1 MVEVMEQDSVS
12 PERAVVGTR
21 AIEARILAAFG
32 ALAFPLLLMLG
43 SWLLDGRAFRQS
55 LSAYYHSGMK
65 PIFVAGVM
73 AIGLLLFA
81 FRDGRRNGRWF
92 RSAVGSVGL
101 VAATVVAYVP
111 AVPEGQDKWSQQSVV
126 HGVAAA
132 TLFGCMTAMAG
143 HLWARPAEPFPLFG
157 DRAAAQPQRYRALN
171 LACFVVMIGAML
183 GALGM
188 TVMVQRGWQPQWNLL
203 LWIEI
208 PALWA
213 FAIAFLAKH
222 TAEREPAQAR

>member
-1 MVEVMEQDSVS
+1 MVAVVEQDTVS
-12 PERAVVGTR
+12 PGRAVVRTR
-21 AIEARILAAFG
+21 AVEARILAAYG
-32 ALAFPLLLMLG
+32 ALAFPPVLMLG

-65 PIFVAGVM
+65 PIFTVGVM

-81 FRDGRRNGRWF
+81 FRVGRRDGRRF
-92 RSAVGSVGL
+92 RTTVGAVGL

-132 TLFGCMTAMAG
+132 VLFGCMTAMAG
-143 HLWARPAEPFPLFG
+143 YLWARPADPRPLFG
-157 DRAAAQPQRYRALN
+157 DPTGVRPKRYRALN
-171 LACFVVMIGAML
+171 LACFIVMIGAML

-188 TVMVQRGWQPQWNLL
+188 TVMVHRGWQPQWNLL
-203 LWIEI
+203 LWMEI

-213 FAIAFLAKH
+213 FAIAFLTQHAP
-222 TAEREPAQAR
+222 EREPAQVR